1 MHSERNGEQVTPVL
15 APQPTTDDRHFW
27 EGIAAGQVLL
37 QRCSDCQ
44 TMRHPPRPMCG
55 KCNSL
60 RWETFPSTLKGT
72 VISWII
78 PRHPPV
84 LPGEEQLIGIV
95 ETDEGARLVL
105 NLHGFAS
112 GGPVANH
119 INGARVDIFMLDVGD
134 GVVLPQARLASR

>member
-1 MHSERNGEQVTPVL
+1 LHSERNGERVTPVL

-27 EGIAAGQVLL
+27 EGIAAGQLLL

-55 KCNSL
+55 NCNSL
-60 RWETFPSTLKGT
+60 RWETFPSTLRGS

-84 LPGEEQLIGIV
+84 PPGEEQLIGIV
-95 ETDEGARLVL
+95 ETDEGARVVL
-105 NLHGFAS
+105 NLHGFAP
-112 GGPVANH
+112 GEPV
-119 INGARVDIFMLDVGD
+119 NGARVDIFMLDVGD
-134 GVVLPQARLASR
+134 GVVLPQARLASK

>member
-1 MHSERNGEQVTPVL
+1 VTPVL
-15 APQPTTDDRHFW
+15 APQPTADDRHYW
-27 EGIAAGQVLL
+27 EGIAAGQLLL

-60 RWETFPSTLKGT
+60 RWETFPSALSGT

-84 LPGEEQLIGIV
+84 PPGEENLIGLV
-95 ETDEGARLVL
+95 ETGEGARLVV
-105 NLHGFAS
+105 NLHDFENTDS
-112 GGPVANH
+112 
-119 INGARVDIFMLDVGD
+119 INGARVEIFMLDVGD
-134 GVVLPQARLASR
+134 GVILPQARRPKK

>member
-1 MHSERNGEQVTPVL
+1 VTSVL
-15 APQPTTDDRHFW
+15 APQPTADDRHYW
-27 EGIAAGQVLL
+27 EGIAAGQLLL

-60 RWETFPSTLKGT
+60 RWETFPSALAGT

-84 LPGEEQLIGIV
+84 PPGEENLIGLV
-95 ETDEGARLVL
+95 ETDEGARLVV
-105 NLHGFAS
+105 NLHDFENTDS
-112 GGPVANH
+112 VND
-119 INGARVDIFMLDVGD
+119 ARVQIFMLDVGD
-134 GVVLPQARLASR
+134 GVVLPQARRVAVPHSGATT